1 MFVLLMVKNKIQTN
15 ISYIKSTCMWK
26 VSLLNDKLQA
36 RPPPPAHI
44 PHLFFFN
51 PLNLERFHSTSAFE

>member
-1 MFVLLMVKNKIQTN
+1 
-15 ISYIKSTCMWK
+15 MWK

-44 PHLFFFN
+44 PHLFFLN